1 LNSYLLAIKDLKDI
15 YSGKYI
21 NKVLLET
28 LKDFNIK
35 YNITRYIFIF
45 KKKKIILVFNSITR
59 DNAKSND
66 TLIKAFSKHYNKQ
79 GLKFQGDIPYIAHV
93 LNLVI

>member
-1 LNSYLLAIKDLKDI
+1 MNSYLLAIKDLKDI

-45 KKKKIILVFNSITR
+45 KKKKIILIFNNITR
-59 DNAKSND
+59 DNAKLND
-66 TLIKAFSKHYNKQ
+66 TLIEAFSKHYNK
-79 GLKFQGDIPYIAHV
+79 
-93 LNLVI
+93 

>member
-1 LNSYLLAIKDLKDI
+1 M
-15 YSGKYI
+15 

-35 YNITRYIFIF
+35 YNIIKYIFIF

>member
-28 LKDFNIK
+28 LKDFNIE
-35 YNITRYIFIF
+35 YNIIRYVFIF
-45 KKKKIILVFNSITR
+45 KKKKIILIFNSITR
-59 DNAKSND
+59 DNAGLND
-66 TLIKAFSKHYNKQ
+66 TLIEAFFKYYNK
-79 GLKFQGDIPYIAHV
+79 
-93 LNLVI
+93 

>member
-1 LNSYLLAIKDLKDI
+1 MNSYLLAIKDLKDI

-45 KKKKIILVFNSITR
+45 KKKKIILIFNSITR
-59 DNAKSND
+59 DNARLNN
-66 TLIKAFSKHYNKQ
+66 TLIEAFSKHYNK
-79 GLKFQGDIPYIAHV
+79 
-93 LNLVI
+93 

>member
-1 LNSYLLAIKDLKDI
+1 MNSYLLAIKDLKDI

-66 TLIKAFSKHYNKQ
+66 TLIKAFSKHYNK
-79 GLKFQGDIPYIAHV
+79 
-93 LNLVI
+93 

>member
-35 YNITRYIFIF
+35 YNIIKYIFIF
-45 KKKKIILVFNSITR
+45 KKKKIILIFNSITR
-59 DNAKSND
+59 DNARLNN
-66 TLIKAFSKHYNKQ
+66 TLIEAFSKHYNK
-79 GLKFQGDIPYIAHV
+79 
-93 LNLVI
+93 

>member
-15 YSGKYI
+15 YSKKYI

-35 YNITRYIFIF
+35 YNIIKYIFIF
-45 KKKKIILVFNSITR
+45 KKKKIILIFNIITR
-59 DNAKSND
+59 DNAKLNN
-66 TLIKAFSKHYNKQ
+66 TLIKAFSKYYNK
-79 GLKFQGDIPYIAHV
+79 
-93 LNLVI
+93 

>member
-28 LKDFNIK
+28 LKDFNIE
-35 YNITRYIFIF
+35 YNIIRYVFIF
-45 KKKKIILVFNSITR
+45 KKKKIILIFNSITR
-59 DNAKSND
+59 DNARLNN
-66 TLIKAFSKHYNKQ
+66 TLIEAFSKHYNK
-79 GLKFQGDIPYIAHV
+79 
-93 LNLVI
+93 

>member
-1 LNSYLLAIKDLKDI
+1 LAIKDFKDI

-45 KKKKIILVFNSITR
+45 KKKKIILIFNSITR
-59 DNAKSND
+59 DNARLNN
-66 TLIKAFSKHYNKQ
+66 TLIEAFSKHYNK
-79 GLKFQGDIPYIAHV
+79 
-93 LNLVI
+93 